1 LTGQTGALPAARLLS
16 STPDQTIIDLAALIA
31 QPSSLQQQTLG
42 LSSVSGAPARL
53 SSATSDRTIIELA
66 AELFAHPSLLQQP
79 ETLGLLSSVS
89 SPYGLSSSTITSL
102 QDAGANTAAAAAG
115 GGGQRPSSSSAI
127 TIEELRQMLSRSR
140 RPIPLQELRGMLD
153 SADLS
158 RPSGL
163 GQDK

>member
-1 LTGQTGALPAARLLS
+1 VQGNESFQLTGQTGALPAARLLS

-31 QPSSLQQQTLG
+31 QPSSLQRQTLG
-42 LSSVSGAPARL
+42 LSSVPGAPALL

-66 AELFAHPSLLQQP
+66 AELLAHPSLLQH
-79 ETLGLLSSVS
+79 LLSSVS

-102 QDAGANTAAAAAG
+102 QDAGANAAA

-153 SADLS
+153 STDPS
-158 RPSGL
+158 RQSGL